1 MATEKRA
8 HYCGA
13 TVTSGSP
20 RCVAKSWMN
29 GLPGTPAPPQ
39 QRTGN
44 AQQRRRHKALMR
56 NTAAGCFPS
65 TSRRTPTRLG
75 IDLAGCG
82 RARLCSDTRRREM
95 DAHSAGQGGTRA
107 SPAPAGESFHSPAG
121 CECAAPPRDGAN
133 LACRNSGKTW
143 GPREGG
149 RNSGCCPA
157 LPLLPSRKPLS
168 RNNADA
174 TRP

>member
-107 SPAPAGESFHSPAG
+107 SPAPAGSRFIVRQGVNALRLPAMVPAWL
-121 CECAAPPRDGAN
+121 AATQEKP
-133 LACRNSGKTW
+133 
-143 GPREGG
+143 GG
-149 RNSGCCPA
+149 RGRGVEILVAPKSPTENA
-157 LPLLPSRKPLS
+157 QRET
-168 RNNADA
+168 NADA
-174 TRP
+174 SRP